1 MAAIFGR
8 RPTSLRQAEVQSLRS
23 RPIISLLKS
32 KHHNPML
39 NLILFPFRIIAFI
52 FRMILWMI
60 AIPLIIVIRILEVI
74 APEIMRPLRNAI
86 TAVIGIFKF

>member
-1 MAAIFGR
+1 
-8 RPTSLRQAEVQSLRS
+8 
-23 RPIISLLKS
+23 
-32 KHHNPML
+32 ML
-39 NLILFPFRIIAFI
+39 NLILFPFRVIAFI

-86 TAVIGIFKF
+86 TTVIGIFKF

>member
-1 MAAIFGR
+1 VGAIFGR
-8 RPTSLRQAEVQSLRS
+8 PH
-23 RPIISLLKS
+23 ISFLKS
-32 KHHNPML
+32 QHHNPML
-39 NLILFPFRIIAFI
+39 NLILFPFRVIAFI

-86 TAVIGIFKF
+86 TTVIGIFKF